1 MKKIFLI
8 TVLFLY
14 LIPSIGITV
23 SAHYCRGE
31 LSGISFG
38 AEKQKQCGCKVGA
51 VRKNCCQDVVLS
63 MKIKDDQQKITPV
76 SFKLVQPEALP
87 SKPDFTYQLVIRSVE
102 QPTVIYPVE
111 IPPGRFKQ
119 PLYLQNESFLI

>member
-8 TVLFLY
+8 TILFLY

-23 SAHYCRGE
+23 SAHFCRGE

-38 AEKQKQCGCKVGA
+38 AEKQKRCGCKVGA
-51 VRKNCCQDVVLS
+51 VRKNCCEDVVLS
-63 MKIKDDQQKITPV
+63 MKIKDDQQKVAPV
-76 SFKLVQPEALP
+76 SFKLVQLAALP
-87 SKPDFTYQLVIRSVE
+87 SKPDFAHPLVILSVE
-102 QPTVIYPVE
+102 KPTVIYPVE